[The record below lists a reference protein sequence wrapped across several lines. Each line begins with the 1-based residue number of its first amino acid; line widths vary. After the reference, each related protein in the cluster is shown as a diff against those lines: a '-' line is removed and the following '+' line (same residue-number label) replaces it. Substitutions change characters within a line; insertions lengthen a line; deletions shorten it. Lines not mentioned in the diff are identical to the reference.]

1 MFGAWGAVAGL
12 VGVRVR
18 LGVRSTHRLR
28 RRSWLRGARARD
40 WRPGV
45 SVSRCTYACMYS
57 VETNHSCSVLFMLDV
72 NNSNKVIR
80 TARGAI
86 SGSDSMTYVA

>member
-1 MFGAWGAVAGL
+1 M
-12 VGVRVR
+12 R
-18 LGVRSTHRLR
+18 LGVRSTRRLR

-45 SVSRCTYACMYS
+45 SVSRCACACMCS
-57 VETNHSCSVLFMLDV
+57 VETDHSCSVLFMLEV
-72 NNSNKVIR
+72 NNGNTVIR

-86 SGSDSMTYVA
+86 SGSDSMTYTAWI